1 MQIEIFFILHSLPTL
16 PAIQHSKF
24 VSILPW
30 PAISDIYICYK
41 MTEFQIPTILHQED
55 MSLSTSALCTPLF
68 SKYLGFEMF
77 LLGSYMYKHESK
89 IS

>member
-55 MSLSTSALCTPLF
+55 MSLSTSALCVLHYF
-68 SKYLGFEMF
+68 QIFG
-77 LLGSYMYKHESK
+77 
-89 IS
+89 I